1 MSWAHRFIMCHGQD
15 QGSVRHVNYEEQDQ
29 EGSDQVFCCLQIG
42 PDSLTA
48 TLPSPGAREPG
59 GLLALPLTS

>member
-15 QGSVRHVNYEEQDQ
+15 QGSVKHVNYEEQDQ

-42 PDSLTA
+42 PLPHGYTALTW
-48 TLPSPGAREPG
+48 SP
-59 GLLALPLTS
+59 